1 MFSSP
6 SFNPTADTFNATSA
20 ALDYSKRRVTYC
32 KKYKISLKEKLK
44 KKALTGND
52 AERQSM
58 VVIKKIGSFQNQV
71 TLGFK
76 KHKLSASLAAQ
87 LDSSGKK
94 KIVWLKKKIHFAAI
108 SGKKFDLLQ
117 LMFAWLI

>member
-1 MFSSP
+1 M
-6 SFNPTADTFNATSA
+6 
-20 ALDYSKRRVTYC
+20 
-32 KKYKISLKEKLK
+32 
-44 KKALTGND
+44 TGND

-76 KHKLSASLAAQ
+76 KHKLSESLAAQ

-117 LMFAWLI
+117 LMCAWLI

>member
-1 MFSSP
+1 MLLIAR
-6 SFNPTADTFNATSA
+6 NI
-20 ALDYSKRRVTYC
+20 
-32 KKYKISLKEKLK
+32 KYIAIRKIE

-108 SGKKFDLLQ
+108 SGKKLDLLQ
-117 LMFAWLI
+117 LMCAWLI

>member
-1 MFSSP
+1 MLLIAR
-6 SFNPTADTFNATSA
+6 NIEYIA
-20 ALDYSKRRVTYC
+20 KR
-32 KKYKISLKEKLK
+32 KIE

-94 KIVWLKKKIHFAAI
+94 RLSGWKKRFTLQQYQEKIWFIATDVCLAYLRF
-108 SGKKFDLLQ
+108 
-117 LMFAWLI
+117 